1 MVEREKR
8 RLEDMQ
14 QEKFKKEDPKIELTR
29 LISRINFEEIQY
41 KKKQS
46 LKHQRTGGPIIEEPK
61 PLDGELK
68 LKAMPPPSTNQSSRP
83 SSKRMNLHVETG
95 KNLKER
101 SSSIRSKD
109 RESH

>member
-1 MVEREKR
+1 MDEFEDIREEIQQIVVEREKR

-46 LKHQRTGGPIIEEPK
+46 LKH
-61 PLDGELK
+61 
-68 LKAMPPPSTNQSSRP
+68 
-83 SSKRMNLHVETG
+83 
-95 KNLKER
+95 
-101 SSSIRSKD
+101 
-109 RESH
+109 